1 MGKYSVKKLNIPTVH
16 QDLKD
21 KLTDEQIA
29 KREKQHDLLRK
40 LGVYVALY
48 TDGSIKFPG
57 HPDGIHNYLA
67 DAHEA
72 QKLVESE
79 QELPQDLLD
88 RLAYYKPI
96 MDKQFEMRK

>member
-16 QDLKD
+16 QDPEN

-29 KREKQHDLLRK
+29 KREEQHDILRK

-48 TDGSIKFPG
+48 TDGSINFPG

-67 DAHEA
+67 DADEA
-72 QKLVESE
+72 QNLVENNK
-79 QELPQDLLD
+79 ELPQDLLD

-96 MDKQFEMRK
+96 MDKQLRCSK

>member
-16 QDLKD
+16 KDTKD

-29 KREKQHDLLRK
+29 TREKQHDLLRK
-40 LGVYVALY
+40 LGDYIVLY

-72 QKLVESE
+72 QKLVESGLIE
-79 QELPQDLLD
+79 
-88 RLAYYKPI
+88 
-96 MDKQFEMRK
+96 RKVTTWENIQ

>member
-16 QDLKD
+16 QDPKD
-21 KLTDEQIA
+21 KLTDEQIV

-40 LGVYVALY
+40 LGVYVTLY
-48 TDGSIKFPG
+48 TDDSIKFPG
-57 HPDGIHNYLA
+57 HPDGIHNYIA
-67 DAHEA
+67 DSLEA